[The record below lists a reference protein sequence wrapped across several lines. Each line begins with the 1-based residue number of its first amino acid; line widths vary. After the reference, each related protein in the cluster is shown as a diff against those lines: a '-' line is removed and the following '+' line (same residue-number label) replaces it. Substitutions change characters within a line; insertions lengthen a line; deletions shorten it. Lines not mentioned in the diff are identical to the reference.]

1 MTSDNSYDIPRNRVP
16 RLSVLMPLYN
26 GERFLP
32 EALESVLSQTFTD
45 FELLVVDDGSSDGS
59 ASIVRSF
66 SARDSRIRGFFLDKN
81 VGISAAMNRGLREAR
96 APLIA
101 RMDCDDYC
109 DPSRFAKQVSYMDKH
124 ADIYMLGCRSVNT
137 DERGNRI
144 KGKEY
149 NVVFAKGSRQIF
161 GHIRRGDYP
170 LLHATL
176 LYRTATVLS
185 LGGYREIFTIGED
198 DDLYERMLSH
208 YGCVFANLSNILY
221 FYRRISSS
229 NTRQYNSKKRRWVK
243 ALIRHSAE
251 FIRQGL
257 SDPVDFV
264 KDLSFPPLATPKD
277 EFNIIELLFYLSM
290 YRGSL
295 SKFSSQEKNSRKLS
309 MIRGKLSL
317 LPEDSKI
324 RELLDR
330 RFFLLLLPV
339 IPRDKGERRDFFS
352 IFDAAL
358 FNRDDYFD
366 SKNYSNLC
374 LVVARGCLGFGEW
387 KYFVRYMFRA
397 FRIDFI
403 FVLYFFYVRAL
414 AHLRK

>member
-1 MTSDNSYDIPRNRVP
+1 MSNP

-32 EALESVLSQTFTD
+32 EALESILSQTFTD

-59 ASIVRSF
+59 ASIVRLF

-109 DPSRFAKQVSYMDKH
+109 DPCRFAKQVSYMDKH
-124 ADIYMLGCRSVNT
+124 AGIYMLGCRSVNT

-149 NVVFAKGSRQIF
+149 NVAFAKGSRQIF
-161 GHIRRGDYP
+161 VHIRRGRYP

-176 LYRTATVLS
+176 MYRTAAVLS
-185 LGGYREIFTIGED
+185 LGGYREILTIGED
-198 DDLYERMLSH
+198 DDLYERMLTH

-229 NTRQYNSKKRRWVK
+229 NTRQYNSKKHRWVI
-243 ALIRHSAE
+243 ALIRYSAE

-257 SDPVDFV
+257 SDPLDFV

-277 EFNIIELLFYLSM
+277 EFNIIKFLFYLHL
-290 YRGSL
+290 YRNSL
-295 SKFSSQEKNSRKLS
+295 SEFSDQTKSVYKLKMTRAKLS
-309 MIRGKLSL
+309 H
-317 LPEDSKI
+317 LPKSSKI
-324 RELLDR
+324 REFLDR
-330 RFFLLLLPV
+330 KFFLLLLLIVP
-339 IPRDKGERRDFFS
+339 KNKCERRIFFK
-352 IFDAAL
+352 DLDKEL
-358 FNRDDYFD
+358 FNRDVFID
-366 SKNYSNLC
+366 STEYSNIC
-374 LVVARGCLGFGEW
+374 IVVARGCLRYGE
-387 KYFVRYMFRA
+387 YIHFSRYLLRA
-397 FRIDFI
+397 FYIDFI
-403 FVLYFFYVRAL
+403 FALNFFWTRLTVRL
-414 AHLRK
+414 GK